1 MDLSNLLATLPKPEW
16 ALTALLKKRVDLQ
29 ADYQKKNWANS
40 GTGKFESWSPKVL
53 NQEEIAALKQQP
65 GSSQNESPV
74 SETPEA
80 FLKDGTPPEVGEAVV
95 ADTEQS
101 ESSESA
107 VTDADADADAA
118 VSKPDVGSDAHGADA
133 RTPSPTDATDASGP
147 TDATVPAQAG
157 EQSDGQH
164 HSATGATTNLSD
176 TTSELPGVSNT
187 DLVQAQQASFDA
199 GKAAGMEEGLA
210 QGLEQGLAAGEAA
223 GRSGALS
230 ELDTAIAA
238 LTQAANDMATLNDDA
253 TRHFEPLKRLAL
265 HLAEELVRGEL
276 MLDSSAIER
285 LVQAALEHIDN
296 PGKRVRV
303 ALHPDDMAAIKR
315 ADKELGAGVVMV
327 SDKTMLRGSVRVT
340 NNDAVVQDLIDNRL
354 SHLADEL
361 LIDTSTWLDA
371 SQVLQQGADWGTKAS
386 VLQRMHATEDAQEV
400 DGASAAKQPHA
411 PHNAEVAD
419 HAQDIEN
426 SQDAAA
432 QRDVSANDQ
441 AVPPGEQAITG
452 IDQMGAI
459 DALDDEVS
467 DFGLNTPAHDASGIE
482 PVSDHI
488 GAGQASE
495 TVDEVAADARDNS
508 DAVEDTYTNP
518 DDLDKQP
525 PFNASKDTDDQ
536 A

>member
-29 ADYQKKNWANS
+29 ADYQKKNWDSS

-101 ESSESA
+101 EFSESSESA
-107 VTDADADADAA
+107 VTDADAA
-118 VSKPDVGSDAHGADA
+118 VSNPDVGSDAHGADA
-133 RTPSPTDATDASGP
+133 RTSSPTDATDA
-147 TDATVPAQAG
+147 TAPAQAG

-164 HSATGATTNLSD
+164 HFATGATTNLSD
-176 TTSELPGVSNT
+176 ATSELPGVSNT

-400 DGASAAKQPHA
+400 DGASAAKQQHA

-419 HAQDIEN
+419 HAQGIEN

-432 QRDVSANDQ
+432 QRDVSANDR
-441 AVPPGEQAITG
+441 AVSPGEQAITG

-495 TVDEVAADARDNS
+495 TGVEVAADARDDS
-508 DAVEDTYTNP
+508 DAVEDTYTNT

-525 PFNASKDTDDQ
+525 PINASKDTDDQ

>member
-16 ALTALLKKRVDLQ
+16 ALSTLLKKRVDLQ
-29 ADYQKKNWANS
+29 ADYQKKTWDSS
-40 GTGKFESWSPKVL
+40 GTGEFESWSPKVL
-53 NQEEIAALKQQP
+53 NQEEIAALKHQP
-65 GSSQNESPV
+65 GSSQDESPV

-80 FLKDGTPPEVGEAVV
+80 FLKDGKPPEVGEAFV

-101 ESSESA
+101 ESSESV
-107 VTDADADADAA
+107 VTDADADAA
-118 VSKPDVGSDAHGADA
+118 VRNPDVGSDAHGADA
-133 RTPSPTDATDASGP
+133 RTSGP
-147 TDATVPAQAG
+147 TDATGTTALAQAG
-157 EQSDGQH
+157 EQSDLQH
-164 HSATGATTNLSD
+164 HSATGSTTNLSD
-176 TTSELPGVSNT
+176 TTSELPVVSNT
-187 DLVQAQQASFDA
+187 DLVQAQHSSFDA
-199 GKAAGMEEGLA
+199 GKAAGMEAGLA
-210 QGLEQGLAAGEAA
+210 QGLAQGLAAGEAA

-276 MLDSSAIER
+276 LLDSSAIER

-361 LIDTSTWLDA
+361 LIDTSTWLEA
-371 SQVLQQGADWGTKAS
+371 SQVLQQGADWGTKDS

-400 DGASAAKQPHA
+400 NGVSAAKQQHA

-467 DFGLNTPAHDASGIE
+467 DFGLNTPALDASGIE

-495 TVDEVAADARDNS
+495 TVVEVASDARDDS
-508 DAVEDTYTNP
+508 DAIEDTYTNT

>member
-16 ALTALLKKRVDLQ
+16 ALTTLLKKRVDLQ
-29 ADYQKKNWANS
+29 ADYQKKNWDSA

-53 NQEEIAALKQQP
+53 SQEEIAALKQQP
-65 GSSQNESPV
+65 DSSHNESPV
-74 SETPEA
+74 SGTPEA
-80 FLKDGTPPEVGEAVV
+80 FLKDGKPPEVGEAVV

-101 ESSESA
+101 ESSESV
-107 VTDADADADAA
+107 VTDADADAVAVAA
-118 VSKPDVGSDAHGADA
+118 VSNPDVGSDAHGTDA
-133 RTPSPTDATDASGP
+133 RTPDPVDPTDPIG
-147 TDATVPAQAG
+147 PAQAG
-157 EQSDGQH
+157 EQSDSQH
-164 HSATGATTNLSD
+164 HSATGATTHSSD
-176 TTSELPGVSNT
+176 TTAELPGVSNT

-199 GKAAGMEEGLA
+199 GKAAGMEAGLA
-210 QGLEQGLAAGEAA
+210 QGLAQGLAAGEAA

-230 ELDTAIAA
+230 EVDTAIAA
-238 LTQAANDMATLNDDA
+238 LTQAAKDMATLNDDA

-303 ALHPDDMAAIKR
+303 ALHPDDMAAIKH

-400 DGASAAKQPHA
+400 NGASAAKQQHV

-426 SQDAAA
+426 SQDAVV

-467 DFGLNTPAHDASGIE
+467 DFGLNTPADDASGIE
-482 PVSDHI
+482 PVSDPM
-488 GAGQASE
+488 GAGPPSE
-495 TVDEVAADARDNS
+495 TVVEVAADARDDS
-508 DAVEDTYTNP
+508 DAVEDTNT
-518 DDLDKQP
+518 DTGDLDKQP
-525 PFNASKDTDDQ
+525 PFKASKDTDDQ

>member
-16 ALTALLKKRVDLQ
+16 ALSALLKKRVDLQ
-29 ADYQKKNWANS
+29 ADYQKKNWDS
-40 GTGKFESWSPKVL
+40 FGTGQFESWSPKVL

-80 FLKDGTPPEVGEAVV
+80 FLKDGKPPEVGEAFV

-101 ESSESA
+101 ESSGSV
-107 VTDADADADAA
+107 VTDVDADAVAA
-118 VSKPDVGSDAHGADA
+118 VSNPDVGSDAPGMDA
-133 RTPSPTDATDASGP
+133 RTSGP
-147 TDATVPAQAG
+147 TDPAQAG
-157 EQSDGQH
+157 EQSDSQH
-164 HSATGATTNLSD
+164 HSTTGATTNLSD
-176 TTSELPGVSNT
+176 TTAALPGVMST
-187 DLVQAQQASFDA
+187 DLVQAQQASFEA
-199 GKAAGMEEGLA
+199 GKAAGMEAGLA
-210 QGLEQGLAAGEAA
+210 QGMAAGEAA

-230 ELDTAIAA
+230 ELGTAIAA

-361 LIDTSTWLDA
+361 LIDKSSWLDA
-371 SQVLQQGADWGTKAS
+371 SQVLQQGGAWGTKAS

-400 DGASAAKQPHA
+400 NGASAAKQQHV
-411 PHNAEVAD
+411 PHNAEAAG

-426 SQDAAA
+426 SQDAAV
-432 QRDVSANDQ
+432 QRDVAANDQ

-467 DFGLNTPAHDASGIE
+467 DFGLNTPAHDVSGIE
-482 PVSDHI
+482 PVSDHM
-488 GAGQASE
+488 GAGQPSE
-495 TVDEVAADARDNS
+495 TVVKVAADARDDT
-508 DAVEDTYTNP
+508 DASEDTYT
-518 DDLDKQP
+518 DTGELDKQP
-525 PFNASKDTDDQ
+525 PFKASKDTDDQ

>member
-29 ADYQKKNWANS
+29 ADYQKKNWDNS

-95 ADTEQS
+95 ADTEKS

-107 VTDADADADAA
+107 VTDADAA
-118 VSKPDVGSDAHGADA
+118 VSNPDVGSDAHGADA
-133 RTPSPTDATDASGP
+133 RTSSPTDATDA
-147 TDATVPAQAG
+147 TAPAQAG

-210 QGLEQGLAAGEAA
+210 QGLAAGEAA

-400 DGASAAKQPHA
+400 DGASAAKQQHA

-432 QRDVSANDQ
+432 QRDVSAIDQ

-488 GAGQASE
+488 GSGQASE

>member
-29 ADYQKKNWANS
+29 ADYQKKNWDSS

-107 VTDADADADAA
+107 VTDADAA
-118 VSKPDVGSDAHGADA
+118 VSNPDVGSDAHGADA
-133 RTPSPTDATDASGP
+133 RTSSPTDATDA
-147 TDATVPAQAG
+147 TAPAQAG

-400 DGASAAKQPHA
+400 DGASAAKQQHA

-432 QRDVSANDQ
+432 QRDVSAIDQ

>member
-1 MDLSNLLATLPKPEW
+1 
-16 ALTALLKKRVDLQ
+16 
-29 ADYQKKNWANS
+29 
-40 GTGKFESWSPKVL
+40 
-53 NQEEIAALKQQP
+53 
-65 GSSQNESPV
+65 
-74 SETPEA
+74 
-80 FLKDGTPPEVGEAVV
+80 
-95 ADTEQS
+95 
-101 ESSESA
+101 
-107 VTDADADADAA
+107 
-118 VSKPDVGSDAHGADA
+118 
-133 RTPSPTDATDASGP
+133 
-147 TDATVPAQAG
+147 
-157 EQSDGQH
+157 
-164 HSATGATTNLSD
+164 
-176 TTSELPGVSNT
+176 
-187 DLVQAQQASFDA
+187 
-199 GKAAGMEEGLA
+199 MEEGLA

-400 DGASAAKQPHA
+400 DGASAAKQQHA

-495 TVDEVAADARDNS
+495 TVEEVAADARDDS

>member
-16 ALTALLKKRVDLQ
+16 ALTALLKKRVDLK
-29 ADYQKKNWANS
+29 ADYQKKNWDSS

-65 GSSQNESPV
+65 GSSQDESPV

-80 FLKDGTPPEVGEAVV
+80 FLKDGIPPEVGEAVI
-95 ADTEQS
+95 ADTEQSVSS

-107 VTDADADADAA
+107 VTDAYADADAA
-118 VSKPDVGSDAHGADA
+118 VSNPDVGSDAHGADA
-133 RTPSPTDATDASGP
+133 RTSSTTDATA
-147 TDATVPAQAG
+147 PAQAG
-157 EQSDGQH
+157 EQSDAQH
-164 HSATGATTNLSD
+164 HFATGATTNLSD
-176 TTSELPGVSNT
+176 ATSELPGVSNN

-199 GKAAGMEEGLA
+199 GKAVGMEEGLA

-400 DGASAAKQPHA
+400 DGASAAKQQHA

-467 DFGLNTPAHDASGIE
+467 DFGLNTPAHYASGIE

-495 TVDEVAADARDNS
+495 TGVEVASDARDDS
-508 DAVEDTYTNP
+508 DAIEDTYTNP

-525 PFNASKDTDDQ
+525 PFNANKDTDDQ